1 MKTRFSQLRDWCSDL
16 LYRLGI
22 GHYSYSQDLTRRL
35 LLEYFLSLSATLLG
49 LGILEVFCAFF
60 FASYKGWRNVPFL
73 SDFIR
78 LCSAA
83 PLLSLIHI

>member
-49 LGILEVFCAFF
+49 LGVLEVFCAFSLPVTEAGGTSPF
-60 FASYKGWRNVPFL
+60 SPILSAFVPLPPL
-73 SDFIR
+73 SPTF
-78 LCSAA
+78 
-83 PLLSLIHI
+83 